1 MLFIFSYVVFS
12 FKEFLLSGHIHQK
25 VFVDQM
31 SLPVSHTRLTAVCP
45 GLPGTYRAHLVI
57 CVSEIGVA
65 DVLCTPSYRPP
76 GVPREFMRTPGQI
89 MSLTSRLAFVRW
101 YSAFHFVWM
110 KLMLGLFVCS
120 ERMSRLG
127 IYVAESEGTNPDFPQ
142 MTIKLRVCPVL
153 QNSLYPKLLN
163 WLVVEWLRIK
173 GGRFVEPQWQL
184 RCLVKLGPD
193 LQNILHSILSLS

>member
-1 MLFIFSYVVFS
+1 VSIGSVVVMIMLFIFSYVVFS

-89 MSLTSRLAFVRW
+89 MSLTSRLAFVR
-101 YSAFHFVWM
+101 
-110 KLMLGLFVCS
+110 
-120 ERMSRLG
+120 
-127 IYVAESEGTNPDFPQ
+127 
-142 MTIKLRVCPVL
+142 
-153 QNSLYPKLLN
+153 
-163 WLVVEWLRIK
+163 
-173 GGRFVEPQWQL
+173 
-184 RCLVKLGPD
+184 
-193 LQNILHSILSLS
+193 